1 MLLSVAYNHNIY
13 TYMHTYKQKM
23 HLWSPMSKH
32 TQEATMSSGNSGIFL
47 RALCFLETAD
57 IQDRLM
63 WLSWWDCCKDGA
75 RPNFYVVLPCRKG
88 GISFSPLPS
97 KNRPGRQ
104 LVHFTEGLMHLIHP
118 LKLNMNTV
126 PDPLQL
132 LLKYNM
138 VGKMIHNEMVAFF
151 SGKHFGRGPGGY
163 CTVCFRPLTYQ
174 SATSWGI
181 HHFFHGKR
189 FQLFIWLLLS
199 IFGISTETKRNE
211 TKHPNMGIRRNLIS
225 AIQTEVSIHFCCAW

>member
-75 RPNFYVVLPCRKG
+75 RPNFYVVLP
-88 GISFSPLPS
+88 FH
-97 KNRPGRQ
+97 
-104 LVHFTEGLMHLIHP
+104 LVHYPQRTVQDVSWCISQKVWCTWYTLWNWTWIQYQILYNSFWNTTWLERWFTMKWSP
-118 LKLNMNTV
+118 
-126 PDPLQL
+126 
-132 LLKYNM
+132 
-138 VGKMIHNEMVAFF
+138 FF
-151 SGKHFGRGPGGY
+151 QGNISGGGRGGTVQYVFDHWPISPPPAGGS
-163 CTVCFRPLTYQ
+163 T
-174 SATSWGI
+174 TSFMESGSNSSSDFSWA
-181 HHFFHGKR
+181 FSES
-189 FQLFIWLLLS
+189 QP
-199 IFGISTETKRNE
+199 KRNE